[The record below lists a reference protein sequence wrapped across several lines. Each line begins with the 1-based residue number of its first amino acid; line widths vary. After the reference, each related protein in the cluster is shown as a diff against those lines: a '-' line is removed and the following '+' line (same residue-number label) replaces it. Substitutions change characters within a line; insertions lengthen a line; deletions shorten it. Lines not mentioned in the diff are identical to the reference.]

1 MKYSNVVTIIMRQM
15 LKGYR
20 IQTDETTDRPMN
32 KLTWWRLRDVTRIY
46 KRGQIFKW
54 RMAIIPFQ
62 NLVGKKNIISIP
74 FHFYFIHHRLENN
87 DSQRDISI
95 QSLIFISS
103 NPNLRINLR
112 ENTKKRIRIWKETLP
127 IGTTYPWN
135 NFICILKTQKQ
146 IETENKNA

>member
-62 NLVGKKNIISIP
+62 NLVGKKEYNFYSISFL
-74 FHFYFIHHRLENN
+74 FHP
-87 DSQRDISI
+87 S
-95 QSLIFISS
+95 
-103 NPNLRINLR
+103 
-112 ENTKKRIRIWKETLP
+112 
-127 IGTTYPWN
+127 
-135 NFICILKTQKQ
+135 
-146 IETENKNA
+146 